1 MNLYSRH
8 LIHDI
13 FMSDSLEYSVRV
25 SFLELYN
32 EEIFDLLSA
41 HDDTSRLRLYED
53 ATRKG
58 SVIIQVDQYTR
69 ENVDFTK
76 FL

>member
-1 MNLYSRH
+1 MTPPVGSYPLAQ
-8 LIHDI
+8 I
-13 FMSDSLEYSVRV
+13 FDTLREQVDSLEYSVRV

-58 SVIIQVDQYTR
+58 SVIIQVG
-69 ENVDFTK
+69 
-76 FL
+76 